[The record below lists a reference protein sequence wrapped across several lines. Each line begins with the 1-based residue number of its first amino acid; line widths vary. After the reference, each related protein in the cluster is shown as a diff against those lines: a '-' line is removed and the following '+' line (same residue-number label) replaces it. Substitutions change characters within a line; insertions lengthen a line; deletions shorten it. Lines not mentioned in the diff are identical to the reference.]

1 MKKFVAFLRYV
12 IDPRK
17 LKRVILCGLL
27 VVLSTLVGCRAQ
39 LGQDAARYEVEK
51 AALMEAHAAELA
63 QVENGHA
70 TELERTAEAEEIAKV
85 LYGTARYNS
94 KADQRLVVW
103 CIINRVES
111 NNYPDTVAEVCQQAD
126 QWMGYSP
133 DNPVVEGLW
142 ELAGEELAKYY
153 SGAPR
158 PLGPEYVFLSWTEDE
173 IVLRDRFEENGR
185 THYWRA

>member
-1 MKKFVAFLRYV
+1 MKKFAAFLRYV

-17 LKRVILCGLL
+17 LKRAVLLGLL
-27 VVLSTLVGCRAQ
+27 FTLSMLVGCRAQ
-39 LGQDAARYEVEK
+39 QGKDFARYEAEK

-63 QVENGHA
+63 QAENGHA
-70 TELERTAEAEEIAKV
+70 AELELRAEAEEIAKV

-94 KADQRLVVW
+94 EADQRLVVW

-111 NNYPDTVAEVCQQAD
+111 SNYPDTVAEVCQQAG
-126 QWMGYSP
+126 QWMGYSV
-133 DNPVVEGLW
+133 DNPVVDDLW
-142 ELAGEELAKYY
+142 ELANEELTNYY
-153 SGAPR
+153 TGGHR
-158 PLGPEYVFLSWTEDE
+158 PLGPEYIFLSWTEDE

>member
-1 MKKFVAFLRYV
+1 MKKAAAFLRYV

-17 LKRVILCGLL
+17 LKRLIICALL
-27 VVLSTLVGCRAQ
+27 FALSMLVGCRAQ
-39 LGQDAARYEVEK
+39 QGKDFTRYEAEK
-51 AALMEAHAAELA
+51 AALLEAHAAELA

-70 TELERTAEAEEIAKV
+70 AELELRAEADEVAKV

-94 KADQRLVVW
+94 EADQRLVVW
-103 CIINRVES
+103 CIINRVECS
-111 NNYPDTVAEVCQQAD
+111 NYPDTVVEVCQQAD

-133 DNPVVEGLW
+133 DNPVVADLW
-142 ELAGEELAKYY
+142 ELANEELARYY
-153 SGAPR
+153 TGGHR

-173 IVLRDRFEENGR
+173 IVLRDRFEETGR